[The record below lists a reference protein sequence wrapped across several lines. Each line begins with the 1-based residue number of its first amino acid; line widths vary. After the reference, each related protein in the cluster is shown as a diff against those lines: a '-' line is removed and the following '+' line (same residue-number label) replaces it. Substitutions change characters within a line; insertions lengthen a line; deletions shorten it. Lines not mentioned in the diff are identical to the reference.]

1 MKNTDTKS
9 KIIEAGIELFSQK
22 GYEATSVQDIC
33 EIAGVSK
40 GAFFHYFPTKE
51 AFFMEILDLWLKE
64 LSEKI
69 SGYTQQSENLYENLI
84 RMTEIFKEI
93 FKESHQKFYLFV
105 EFFRVAGRDE
115 CIVKKL
121 QDYFKNFTDYFTAL
135 IKDGIEKG
143 IFKEVDPELVSAVL
157 VSYAIGTIEQEIL
170 NPEKNWEETSKRGVE
185 FIFNA
190 IKKEV

>member
-1 MKNTDTKS
+1 MKNIDTKS
-9 KIIEAGIELFSQK
+9 RIIEAGIELFSQK

-33 EIAGVSK
+33 ELAGVSK

-51 AFFMEILDLWLKE
+51 AFFMEILDLWLNE
-64 LSEKI
+64 LSQKI
-69 SGYTQQSENLYENLI
+69 SGYIHNAESLYENLI

-93 FKESHQKFYLFV
+93 FKESHQKFYLFI
-105 EFFRVAGRDE
+105 EFLRVAGRDE
-115 CIVKKL
+115 SIVKRLK
-121 QDYFKNFTDYFTAL
+121 DYFKYFTDYFTAL
-135 IKDGIEKG
+135 INDGIEKG
-143 IFKEVDPELVSAVL
+143 VFREVDPELVSAVL

-170 NPEKNWEETSKRGVE
+170 NPEKNWEEISKRGVE